1 MDAAATPPPLSPLA
15 CDTCRAK
22 KLKCSR
28 ERPTCG
34 ACLQTRRACHYSGR
48 ILRSPLTRVYLTSVE
63 RRLNKLEALVAQR
76 LPDLNIDEALAS
88 FGTGA
93 ASPSASAQS
102 PSVGQ
107 TPFAP
112 THTSGPDDGA
122 AKISEAVPDEA
133 DGFDWQEDANEVAD
147 GMAALSV
154 EPKGAGYLGSTAG
167 VFFLRSLLF
176 WMGNPA
182 LLLPESP
189 GLSDP
194 GLASSRLSQ
203 SLASTQVMTRLME
216 SYFSVYHL
224 SYPFIH
230 EATFRAQYHE
240 IIPRPSQRSWQ
251 MLQCTVLALGA
262 WCLDHDQDGLHDD
275 LYHQAL
281 SFGEDESLFESAN
294 LTLVQALVLLSNLS
308 QKRNKPNTGSN
319 FLGLAIRMALSLGLH
334 RELPN
339 WKITLLQREMRRRV
353 WWGLYLMDSG
363 ASTTFG
369 RPILLPGRE
378 SMDAKPVLNI
388 SDDMLIPRTT
398 TLPDESEM
406 PTIYSGLKAQS
417 DFHMHSNHISNRLLL
432 STGVSVEEALIH
444 NNTLDTWSKT
454 LPPYFQPDRD
464 VPCREEWYLFA
475 KPRLWWR
482 LWNLKII
489 LFRQI
494 VLKRAIERHQGP
506 ASTYAPNNQDNLCR
520 DIGVDAAHST
530 VVSIHQYLNNCIHTR
545 LVSWYSVYFIFHASL
560 VIALAILGDK
570 ESPELPKWQS
580 DIDLVRDVLRRLL
593 ADNPLAN
600 RCADILDHL
609 LPLEPDSMMNMPF
622 ETMNQFDPTTMDFSL
637 WTAESADLLNSFNWP
652 EPDPNL

>member
-1 MDAAATPPPLSPLA
+1 MDAAPAPPPLSPLA
-15 CDTCRAK
+15 
-22 KLKCSR
+22 CSR

-88 FGTGA
+88 LGTGP

-102 PSVGQ
+102 PSTAQ

-112 THTSGPDDGA
+112 TTTPGPDDGA

-133 DGFDWQEDANEVAD
+133 DGFDWQEDANEIAD

-182 LLLPESP
+182 LMLPESP
-189 GLSDP
+189 GLSDH

-216 SYFSVYHL
+216 SYFSVYHV

-240 IIPRPSQRSWQ
+240 IIPRPPQRSWQ

-281 SFGEDESLFESAN
+281 AFGEDESLFESAN
-294 LTLVQALVLLSNLS
+294 LTLVQSLVLLSNLS

-388 SDDMLIPRTT
+388 SDDMLTPRTT

-406 PTIYSGLKAQS
+406 PTIYSGIKAQS
-417 DFHMHSNHISNRLLL
+417 DFHLHSNHISNRLLL

-444 NNTLDTWSKT
+444 NNTLDAWSKT

-482 LWNLKII
+482 FWNLKII

-506 ASTYAPNNQDNLCR
+506 ASTFAPNNQDNLCR

-609 LPLEPDSMMNMPF
+609 LPLEPDNMMMPF

-637 WTAESADLLNSFNWP
+637 WTAESAELLNSFNWP

>member
-15 CDTCRAK
+15 VSSLIRVAETR
-22 KLKCSR
+22 LK
-28 ERPTCG
+28 
-34 ACLQTRRACHYSGR
+34 
-48 ILRSPLTRVYLTSVE
+48 
-63 RRLNKLEALVAQR
+63 RRLNKLEALLAQR
-76 LPDLNIDEALAS
+76 LPDLNIEEALAS
-88 FGTGA
+88 VGTGS

-102 PSVGQ
+102 PSTAQ

-112 THTSGPDDGA
+112 TTTTSGPDDGA

-133 DGFDWQEDANEVAD
+133 DGFDWQEDANEIAD

-182 LLLPESP
+182 LMLPESP
-189 GLSDP
+189 GLSDH

-203 SLASTQVMTRLME
+203 SLASSQVMTRLME

-240 IIPRPSQRSWQ
+240 IIPRPPQRSWH

-388 SDDMLIPRTT
+388 SDDILTPRTT

-417 DFHMHSNHISNRLLL
+417 DFHLHSNHISNRLLL

-444 NNTLDTWSKT
+444 NTTLDAWSKT

-506 ASTYAPNNQDNLCR
+506 ASTFAPNNQDNLCR

-545 LVSWYSVYFIFHASL
+545 LVSWYSVLSYFIFHASL

-609 LPLEPDSMMNMPF
+609 LPLEPDNMMMPF